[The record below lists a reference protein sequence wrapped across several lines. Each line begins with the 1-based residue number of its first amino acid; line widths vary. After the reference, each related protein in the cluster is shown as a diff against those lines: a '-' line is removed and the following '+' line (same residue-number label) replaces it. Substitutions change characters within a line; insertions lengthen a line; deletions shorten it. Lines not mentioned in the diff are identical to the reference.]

1 MNDFDNSVGDFPDFD
16 FEEDTMA
23 AVQQIHNMFNFSFEK
38 PSVDIIAAAK
48 KKIDS
53 IHSKIKERE
62 HRVARVREE
71 YKIDDKALIELL
83 TQARKAAGAGVM
95 SYSVSNSAVGSK
107 MTEDVITVAAGVVNH
122 LLTENDF
129 IEGEKS
135 QAEKLEV
142 IVRNLADIADD
153 NGKPRGHRLSFDEL
167 RFLGF

>member
-1 MNDFDNSVGDFPDFD
+1 
-16 FEEDTMA
+16 MA

-38 PSVDIIAAAK
+38 PSADIVAAAK

-53 IHSKIKERE
+53 IQAKIKERE

-71 YKIDDKALIELL
+71 YKIDDKAFIELL

-95 SYSVSNSAVGSK
+95 SYSVSNSVVGSSK

-135 QAEKLEV
+135 QVEKLEV